1 MREILEDGRRGKSWL
16 SSEKQAEL
24 MDDFVPVTK
33 PRITVTL
40 VGITEN
46 SGRKIRVRPCSNT
59 FLQT

>member
-24 MDDFVPVTK
+24 MDDFVPVTT

-46 SGRKIRVRPCSNT
+46 
-59 FLQT
+59 